1 MKVIEAYKNI
11 YLVDKKPECT
21 ARELNDLFPDQK
33 ICVCDFHIPGSEKGE
48 ITPSGAMLFEGLLSI
63 DHHAALP
70 EMMRRV
76 SSTIFA
82 NKYVAEHGAL
92 DDSYVVVINHVD
104 TDSVLSS
111 CIMRGILE
119 PDEEFNAAAI
129 AADHTG
135 EENILS
141 DLLQSMGDDTS
152 LQMAVEMLRKVLE
165 RRVWVRRDLLAHK
178 DEFEMDGRI
187 VFRKLDKKI
196 EAGLVPG
203 LFPDADA
210 VILAW
215 LMPEGS
221 PGKWGIEVRLG
232 LHVAGIALNELDLPD
247 AAGRWNAVGTTRQ
260 GGTDIEPESYV
271 KIVKEKLFR
280 RQG

>member
-11 YLVDKKPECT
+11 YLVDKKPEIS
-21 ARELNDLFPDQK
+21 ARELKDQFPDQK
-33 ICVCDFHIPGSEKGE
+33 ICVCDFHITDSEKGE
-48 ITPSGAMLFEGLLSI
+48 STPSGAMFFDGLLSI
-63 DHHAALP
+63 DHHATLP

-82 NKYVAEHGAL
+82 NKYAAEHGAL

-111 CIMRGILE
+111 CIMRGLLE
-119 PDEEFNAAAI
+119 PDEKFNTAAI

-135 EENILS
+135 EENLIS
-141 DLLQSMGDDTS
+141 DLLQSMGDDTG
-152 LQMAVEMLRKVLE
+152 LQTAVEMLRKVLE
-165 RRVWVRRDLLAHK
+165 RRVWARRDLLAHK
-178 DEFEMDGRI
+178 DEFETDGRI
-187 VFRKLDKKI
+187 VFKKLDRKI

-203 LFPDADA
+203 LFPDAEA

-215 LMPEGS
+215 LMPAGS

-247 AAGRWNAVGTTRQ
+247 TGGRWNAVGTTRH
-260 GGTDIEPESYV
+260 GGTNIEPERYV
-271 KIVKEKLFR
+271 KIVKEKLAR
-280 RQG
+280 RRG